1 MAYVL
6 GLHNAAALDEIMAA
20 DEDLGREILAE
31 LAALNGGI
39 IRQGNVA
46 REVDQHGYTMNCW
59 FDDVDG
65 SVRGP
70 DGDGSEPAL
79 FDLCEMLRDPPEP
92 IDGWQDHEADDE
104 WQARRFWQ
112 SRRHGR

>member
-20 DEDLGREILAE
+20 DEDLGREIVAE
-31 LAALNGGI
+31 LAQLNGGI
-39 IRQGNVA
+39 VRAGNIA
-46 REVDQHGYTMNCW
+46 REVDSSGYTMAAW

-65 SVRGP
+65 GLRGP

-79 FDLCEMLRDPPEP
+79 FDICETLRDPPEP
-92 IDGWQDHEADDE
+92 IDGWTDTVADDE
-104 WQARRFWQ
+104 WQSRSHWQ

>member
-20 DEDLGREILAE
+20 DEDLGREIVAE

-39 IRQGNVA
+39 VREGTIA
-46 REVDQHGYTMNCW
+46 REVDSAGYTMAAW
-59 FDDVDG
+59 FDDTDG

-70 DGDGSEPAL
+70 EGDGSDTPL
-79 FDLCEMLRDPPEP
+79 FDLCEILRDPVEP
-92 IDGWQDHEADDE
+92 IDGWQDAEADDE
-104 WQARRFWQ
+104 WQARRHWQ